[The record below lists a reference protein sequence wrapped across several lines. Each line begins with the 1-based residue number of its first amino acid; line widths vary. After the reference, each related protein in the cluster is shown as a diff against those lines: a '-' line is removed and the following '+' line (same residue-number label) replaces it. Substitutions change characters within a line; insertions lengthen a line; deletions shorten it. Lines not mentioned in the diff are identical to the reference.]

1 MFLSR
6 SILVAALISTAFVGS
21 AFARDPVFTV
31 KLAAPVAEQT
41 RVIAQNTLWNCA
53 GDTCQARP
61 NHAAT
66 VRSCRQFVH
75 ELGAPVLAY
84 GSEADQLTAEELSR
98 CNGDSAVLQARN

>member
-6 SILVAALISTAFVGS
+6 SILVAALISTFVGS

>member
-6 SILVAALISTAFVGS
+6 SLIMAALISTAFAG
-21 AFARDPVFTV
+21 AAYARDPVFTV

-41 RVIAQNTLWNCA
+41 RIIAQNTLWNCA
-53 GDTCQARP
+53 GDTCVARP

-84 GSEADQLTAEELSR
+84 GSEADQLSADELNR
-98 CNGDSAVLQARN
+98 CNGESATLQARN